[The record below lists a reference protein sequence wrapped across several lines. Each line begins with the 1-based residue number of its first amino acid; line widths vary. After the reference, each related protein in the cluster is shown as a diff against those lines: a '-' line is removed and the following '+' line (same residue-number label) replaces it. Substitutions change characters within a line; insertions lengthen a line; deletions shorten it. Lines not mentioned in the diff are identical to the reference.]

1 MFRHDSSP
9 LRLLAALAI
18 VIGVSAVPIA
28 QVAACS
34 CMAMGPEEAAT
45 MAEVVFAG
53 TVVGEEPPAARD
65 LLGPEPMGQVVYT
78 FAVDGVAKGE
88 VGAEV
93 SLGAGGDSAM
103 CGMSFALNERWF
115 IFATIQDGMLTTS
128 LCAGNLPLQRG
139 EAPAIPVYAPTASAP
154 DAAGGGVPIG
164 VVLPLAA
171 VVALAG
177 VSALLFW
184 RADRLRG

>member
-1 MFRHDSSP
+1 
-9 LRLLAALAI
+9 
-18 VIGVSAVPIA
+18 VPIA

-34 CMAMGPEEAAT
+34 CIAMSPEEAART
-45 MAEVVFAG
+45 ADAVFAG

-88 VGAEV
+88 VGAEASV
-93 SLGAGGDSAM
+93 VAGGDSAA
-103 CGMSFALNERWF
+103 CGMTFSTKERWL

-128 LCAGNLPLQRG
+128 LCAGNLPLQPD
-139 EAPAIPVYAPTASAP
+139 EAPPIPVYAPTASEP
-154 DAAGGGVPIG
+154 DAAGGGLPIG
-164 VVLPLAA
+164 VALPVAA
-171 VVALAG
+171 VVALAA